1 MKKLTMIAC
10 MLLCVAPRIYA
21 QGRGGRQGGPG
32 GGAAMGPQCL
42 NPADVKQLETRTN
55 SMPVNGVDVPSS
67 VVVITGNPGVGR
79 LLNPCPAGLGSEDP
93 LAKYFF
99 PPELIMSHQQ
109 AINLSDSQRT
119 SIRTLMLD
127 AQKTFVS
134 AQFKMSAEVEKL
146 QGLIADSPVDE
157 ARVLE
162 EVDRVLGVERE
173 IKREQL
179 SLMIRLKNLLTPQQ
193 QDALA
198 KLRSGE

>member
-1 MKKLTMIAC
+1 
-10 MLLCVAPRIYA
+10 VN
-21 QGRGGRQGGPG
+21 G
-32 GGAAMGPQCL
+32 
-42 NPADVKQLETRTN
+42 ADVPTN
-55 SMPVNGVDVPSS
+55 
-67 VVVITGNPGVGR
+67 VVVITGHPGAGR
-79 LLNPCPAGLGSEDP
+79 LLSPCPAGLGGEDP

-99 PPELIMSHQQ
+99 PPELVMSHQQ
-109 AINLSDSQRT
+109 AINLSESQRT

-179 SLMIRLKNLLTPQQ
+179 SLMIRLKNLLTQQQ